1 MLINKPCQ
9 QLIVFF
15 TFSLFRLLYLPVIY
29 TNAFSPVQRRVTS
42 TQHYHLLA
50 GTALFQDSLSHLL
63 SSTILY
69 HNDACSLDFSVF
81 FNHPMFVRTRI
92 NASLPRKHQT
102 FSAYESSNIFQ
113 IVELFYA
120 FFPLLTMN
128 HHHHH
133 HPTPNMTHKTQFVT

>member
-9 QLIVFF
+9 QLIVFS

-29 TNAFSPVQRRVTS
+29 TNAFSHVQRRVTS
-42 TQHYHLLA
+42 SQHYHLPV

-63 SSTILY
+63 STTISY

-92 NASLPRKHQT
+92 SDSLPSKHQT
-102 FSAYESSNIFQ
+102 FYAYESCNIFQ

-120 FFPLLTMN
+120 FSPLLTIN
-128 HHHHH
+128 HLHHH